1 MNFSLSNLQT
11 ATNINYNSAFS
22 LNNCRFSRLFFPL
35 FLSSVRGLKI
45 NSNRCTFTQLNNPVL
60 LSTDNKYAIIT
71 GQPTTY
77 GLFEDCLFK
86 GITSAYTF
94 YSTGNNVDLSL
105 IRCGIS
111 GCSQTGF
118 AITCG
123 YRFIILRTCFVDN
136 AMSHVLFGC
145 ESFRYPSIQSTNH
158 FNFTLIRTTN
168 QLASSYYG
176 GNKEFSFANNNI
188 TQLRAYDARCA
199 FCFVNAPL
207 GVKSCRF
214 GTASDL
220 SGRAMTGFWC
230 YNPFYL
236 DHFNYINITAN
247 NFMEAGKY
255 ASVVEMRDSVFI
267 DCSFSLSPLSLE
279 SGSIRMTFLRCMFS
293 NPELKS
299 TTEFTF
305 DSECSF
311 GVIGATHQ
319 LERFNQQVCFARGS
333 VVSTLEFTHQN
344 TITNL
349 IRVLLSVLLLV
360 NV

>member
-11 ATNINYNSAFS
+11 VTNINYYSAVN
-22 LNNCRFSRLFFPL
+22 LNNCRFSQLFFPL
-35 FLSSVRGLKI
+35 FLSSAHGVRVE
-45 NSNRCTFTQLNNPVL
+45 SNRCTFTQLNNPVL
-60 LSTDNKYAIIT
+60 LSSGNKYAIIT
-71 GQPTTY
+71 GQQTTF
-77 GLFEDCLFK
+77 GVFEDCIFK

-94 YSTGNNVDLSL
+94 YSTGKNMDLSL

-111 GCSQTGF
+111 GCKQTRF
-118 AITCG
+118 HLSYG
-123 YRFIILRTCFVDN
+123 YRLIISRTCFTGNQVTYY
-136 AMSHVLFGC
+136 LFGD
-145 ESFRYPSIQSTNH
+145 EAFRDLSVPSVGH
-158 FNFTLIRTTN
+158 FNFTVISDCCEYG
-168 QLASSYYG
+168 ASYAG
-176 GNKEFSFANNNI
+176 GNKEFSFMNSNYTGVFSNE
-188 TQLRAYDARCA
+188 RRCA
-199 FCFVNAPL
+199 FCFTNAPTR
-207 GVKSCRF
+207 VKSCRF
-214 GTASDL
+214 NTASHMF
-220 SGRAMTGFWC
+220 GCAMTGFWC

-255 ASVVEMRDSVFI
+255 ASVVEMKDCLFI
-267 DCSFSLSPLSLE
+267 DCSFGLSPFIRE